1 MIKKLFLSILVA
13 GFLLSGNTYAGDNIF
28 KCKFEKNKA
37 NIKELIVKVEDNQHK
52 WLTIYNNK
60 NEEIEKFYM
69 RASTGEV
76 IIFYYNGLSET
87 HDLVTQHNA
96 KAGKNLAFFSAFY
109 INYIYEPYLYTIRIN
124 TADDNLPIFVYDS
137 FSNSLIEGSCK

>member
-1 MIKKLFLSILVA
+1 MKKLFSTILVL
-13 GFLLSGNTYAGDNIF
+13 GLLLSGNAYAGDNIF

-52 WLTIYNNK
+52 SLTIYNNK
-60 NEEIEKFYM
+60 NEEIEKIYM
-69 RASTGEV
+69 SVSTGEV
-76 IIFYYNGLSET
+76 ITFYHNGLSKT